1 MAFKTGSVAKE
12 RFRKPYL
19 PFVEEPRRLA
29 DFTSLRERSS
39 KCDFVMTDRNRIMG
53 DLTIE
58 LTAIRGFQASEI
70 DHSNLS
76 ITNNHETEEEE
87 LAHHNSQSLPPVD
100 EGWQAWRF
108 LAACFLLECIVWSL
122 PFSFGIFQ
130 SYYQESPKFV
140 SQSSSIASIG
150 TTTIGV
156 SYFSSPFLGI
166 ALQRF
171 PRTRRPCMYL
181 GLAIMALGLI
191 GASFCDNIT
200 GLIGTQGVMYGF
212 GSIML
217 YFPSNLF
224 IQEWFVQRK
233 GMAYGIMFAG
243 TGFSGVGVPFV
254 LQWLLHTYGFRTT
267 FRVWAVVLVVLTLPI
282 LHFIRPRLPVTAS
295 SALRPQDLGFL
306 KRKSFLLFQVGNIL
320 QSLGVFIPSLWMP
333 TFALSLGFPS
343 FAGPLSLAFYNG
355 ASSVGVII
363 GGHMSDRVHVST
375 VILTSTIGC
384 MVASLVFWGLTSGQ
398 AMLYVFAILWG
409 IFAGMYNA
417 TYSGCA
423 KTMSRLEP
431 NSALDT
437 GIVIGIMAAG
447 KGIGGV
453 VSGPLSE
460 KLLDVGWKSTA
471 EFAYGTSY
479 GVLVVFC
486 GMSAAFG
493 GTACVGRLLK
503 ML

>member
-1 MAFKTGSVAKE
+1 MDSTIQLTTLQTERNPRGSV
-12 RFRKPYL
+12 
-19 PFVEEPRRLA
+19 
-29 DFTSLRERSS
+29 D
-39 KCDFVMTDRNRIMG
+39 N
-53 DLTIE
+53 
-58 LTAIRGFQASEI
+58 AS
-70 DHSNLS
+70 
-76 ITNNHETEEEE
+76 
-87 LAHHNSQSLPPVD
+87 LAHDRHGLPEDQLEEVSEDVQHPSQSLPPVD
-100 EGWQAWRF
+100 GGWQAWTF
-108 LAACFLLECIVWSL
+108 LAACFTLEAIVWGL

-130 SYYQESPKFV
+130 SYYQESPDLV
-140 SQSSSIASIG
+140 GQSSSIASIG

-156 SYFSSPFLGI
+156 SYFSCPFLGI
-166 ALQRF
+166 AMQRF
-171 PRTRRPCMYL
+171 PWTRRPCMYL
-181 GLAIMALGLI
+181 GLAIMAIGLV
-191 GASFCDNIT
+191 GASFCNTIA
-200 GLIGTQGVMYGF
+200 GLIATQGAMYGI
-212 GSIML
+212 GSILL

-224 IQEWFVQRK
+224 IDEWFVQRK

-254 LQWLLHTYGFRTT
+254 LQWLLNTYGWRTALRT
-267 FRVWAVVLVVLTLPI
+267 WAIVLVVITLPV
-282 LHFIRPRLPVTAS
+282 LQPIRPRLPVTTA
-295 SALRPQDLGFL
+295 SALRPRDLGFL
-306 KRKSFLLFQVGNIL
+306 KRKSFFLFQIGNIL

-333 TFALSLGFPS
+333 TFALSLGLPS

-363 GGHMSDRVHVST
+363 GGHMSDRFHVST

-384 MVASLVFWGLTSGQ
+384 MTASLVFWGLTSGQ
-398 AMLYVFAILWG
+398 AMLYMFAILWG

-423 KTMSRLEP
+423 KTLSRLEP
-431 NSALDT
+431 NSAIDT

-460 KLLDVGWKSTA
+460 KLLELGWRSTA
-471 EFAYGTSY
+471 DFAYGTSY
-479 GVLVVFC
+479 GVLVTFC
-486 GMSAAFG
+486 GISAAFG